1 MASVFTDYG
10 EEWVQDLV
18 INSGKTFTIG
28 LYADA
33 DGPGTP
39 ASTDDITDSSDI
51 GAITTEPAGSNYS
64 AQDDAANNFT
74 AGLDDSNNV
83 SITGST
89 LTYDVSDSS
98 ADVNAY
104 YITVTYASD
113 LVGSDGGTSTEH
125 LIGTAFLDQTYDLS
139 QFDTT
144 VDLDPAELTL
154 S

>member
-28 LYADA
+28 LYAD
-33 DGPGTP
+33 DSGPGTP
-39 ASTDDITDSSDI
+39 ATTNTITDSSDI
-51 GAITTEPAGSNYS
+51 ADITTEPSGGSYA
-64 AQDDAANNFT
+64 AQTDASSNFT
-74 AGLDDSNNV
+74 ASLDGSNNV

-98 ADVNAY
+98 EDVNAY
-104 YITVTYASD
+104 YMVVNFTSD
-113 LVGSDGGTSTEH
+113 LIGSDGAATDH
-125 LIGTAFLDQTYDLS
+125 LMATGYLDQTYDLS

-144 VDLDPAELTL
+144 VDLDPATLTL